1 MVYTVDTVYTV
12 MWLFGNMGYVVD
24 EAEWADRADRADVA
38 EMALCM
44 NALFYFDC
52 LGHKEFKNIA
62 YNGLWELHAVT
73 WSDGMVRD
81 GRIIRLR
88 LL

>member
-1 MVYTVDTVYTV
+1 MVEEAD
-12 MWLFGNMGYVVD
+12 YVN
-24 EAEWADRADRADVA
+24 RADWTDETDVA
-38 EMALCM
+38 EMALRM

-52 LGHKEFKNIA
+52 LGHKELKNIA
-62 YNGLWELHAVT
+62 YNGLWELYAVT

-81 GRIIRLR
+81 GRIIPLR

>member
-1 MVYTVDTVYTV
+1 MTRL
-12 MWLFGNMGYVVD
+12 MWLELLIWAMWLTGLGAD
-24 EAEWADRADRADVA
+24 WADRADRGDRTDVA
-38 EMALCM
+38 EMALRM

-52 LGHKEFKNIA
+52 VGHKELKNIA
-62 YNGLWELHAVT
+62 YNGLWKLYAVT
-73 WSDGMVRD
+73 WSDGKGRD